1 MQPSPRRELTS
12 TPQAPTGPL
21 PAAARA
27 ERRPPAAPAR
37 RNHVGTIS
45 LALAVLGV
53 IGCRVA
59 LAWGVPSSTWLTLLS
74 AAFEAALVGGLAD
87 WFAVT
92 ALFRHPLGL
101 PIPHT
106 AIIPARRQKIVEG
119 IVSMVEDEWLSP
131 EVIGARL
138 ERFAPSAVVV
148 DWLRDR
154 THVQRLGE
162 PVRDVLRAV
171 ARMLTEPELVE
182 FLDRTLQDSLRDLP
196 IDPAAGR
203 WLEQVVE
210 SESAQTAFESVA
222 LSLANLAEQPRTS
235 AQLYW
240 WLDRGA
246 RTLRA
251 EGQRLVPMLLR
262 RKIVQRKIV
271 EAACGYASAELRSA
285 AADRDHPLRT
295 LVVNALRGYAGRLA
309 AGEPTA
315 LAQATRLRQAVVE
328 SLEST
333 PIVRDLLMQLRT
345 RLERDLGTSDGYLA
359 EMIDRQLRS
368 GIVDLLEDV
377 ERRDVFDGW
386 VRRTAQDLLRRHHHQ
401 IGLTV
406 RENLEALETNALVAQ
421 IEDRVGAD
429 LQFIRLNG
437 AVVGGL
443 IGLALAAL
451 RLLGG

>member
-1 MQPSPRRELTS
+1 MLPRPRRELS
-12 TPQAPTGPL
+12 PPPQTPIAAPHPDV
-21 PAAARA
+21 ADA
-27 ERRPPAAPAR
+27 RRPAPRPAR
-37 RNHVGTIS
+37 RNHIGTIS
-45 LALAVLGV
+45 LGIAILGAIACRAALALG
-53 IGCRVA
+53 A
-59 LAWGVPSSTWLTLLS
+59 TPAPWLILLS

-138 ERFAPSAVVV
+138 DRFAPSTVVV

-162 PVRDVLRAV
+162 PVRDLLRAV

-182 FLDRTLQDSLRDLP
+182 FLDRTLQDQLRELP

-203 WLEQVVE
+203 WLAQVVE
-210 SESAQTAFESVA
+210 SDSAQTAFESVA
-222 LSLANLAEQPRTS
+222 LSLANLAERPRTS

-251 EGQRLVPMLLR
+251 EGKRLVPLLLR

-285 AADRDHPLRT
+285 AEDREHPLRT
-295 LVVNALRGYAGRLA
+295 LVLNAVRGYASRVA
-309 AGEPTA
+309 AGDAEA
-315 LAQATRLRQAVVE
+315 IAQATRLRQAVVE

-333 PIVRDLLMQLRT
+333 PIVRDLLTQLRS
-345 RLERDLGTSDGYLA
+345 RLEQDLGESDNYLA
-359 EMIDRQLRS
+359 ELIDRQLRS
-368 GIVDLLEDV
+368 GIVDLLEDA
-377 ERRDVFDGW
+377 ERRDSFDRW

-406 RENLEALETNALVAQ
+406 RENLEALETDALVAQ

-443 IGLALAAL
+443 IGLLLAAL
-451 RLLGG
+451 RLAAG

>member
-1 MQPSPRRELTS
+1 MQPQPR
-12 TPQAPTGPL
+12 PAPTTP
-21 PAAARA
+21 PEAPAARA
-27 ERRPPAAPAR
+27 RAIVGEAGAPR

-45 LALAVLGV
+45 LAVAVAGV
-53 IGCRVA
+53 VGCRVA
-59 LAWGVPSSTWLTLLS
+59 LAYGAAPTTWLTLAA

-106 AIIPARRQKIVEG
+106 AIIPASRKRIVEG

-138 ERFAPSAVVV
+138 DRVAPSGLVL

-162 PVRDVLRAV
+162 PLRDLLGAL
-171 ARMLTEPELVE
+171 ARMLTEDEVVE
-182 FLDRTLQDSLRDLP
+182 FVDRAIQDQLQDLP

-203 WLEQVVE
+203 WLAQVVD
-210 SESAQTAFESVA
+210 SESAATAFESVA
-222 LSLANLAEQPRTS
+222 SSLANLAERPRT
-235 AQLYW
+235 ATQLQW

-246 RTLRA
+246 RRLRA
-251 EGQRLVPMLLR
+251 EGRRLVPLVLR
-262 RKIVQRKIV
+262 RKVVQRKIV
-271 EAACGYASAELRSA
+271 DAACSYASSELRSA
-285 AADRDHPLRT
+285 AGDREHPLRV
-295 LVVNALRGYAGRLA
+295 LILDAVRGYAARVA
-309 AGEPTA
+309 AADPRA
-315 LAQATRLRQAVVE
+315 LAQAARLRQAVVE

-333 PIVRDLLMQLRT
+333 PIVRDMLTQLRA
-345 RLERDLGTSDGYLA
+345 RLEHDLAEPEGYLA
-359 EMIDRQLRS
+359 GLVDRQLRA
-368 GIVDLLEDV
+368 GIVELLDDPG
-377 ERRDVFDGW
+377 RRSAFDDW

-401 IGLTV
+401 IGITV
-406 RENLEALETNALVAQ
+406 RENLEALETDALVAQ

-443 IGLALAAL
+443 IGLLLAAA
-451 RLLGG
+451 RLLAG